1 LKFHKLLIFLFIS
14 CLVCFNNTHGL
25 AQANQIYYL
34 RGQVI
39 NKNTKVTL
47 PYSNVSL
54 KGKSIGTLSNDS
66 GFFEF
71 KVKKEHLSDSLY
83 VSALGFQ
90 SAYFLVKDVLKKE
103 WFTVE
108 LSPAAFNLSEVT
120 ISAIPPLKI
129 VQRALEN
136 ISNNYPTSSYISE
149 CFYREFISENQQ
161 YKRLIEASLKIL
173 EKGYTDNRAVK
184 LKQVVNVEKIKQNH
198 DYRTLKN
205 YYWNGIEYI
214 MNENIRGINPGGV
227 INTFPLKDWKF
238 TCDETTQ
245 LNGEEV
251 FIVKFKPATPDLAR
265 PEGTLYITTTDYAIL
280 KLDYAINSGLENWHY
295 SSLSD
300 TTYLKYYNWETAFN
314 YKRYNDKLYLN
325 YITHQR
331 KFKALDK
338 ESQSEF
344 FDVVINNEL
353 LVTNVIKKNVLNS
366 IAEQYGDYNYLLMR
380 NQEFDKPY
388 WKAFNLPPI
397 TEKLRK
403 MYEEVSLLGQ
413 EKRLSLIKFLKKRE
427 RLQPQ

>member
-1 LKFHKLLIFLFIS
+1 MKFHKLLIFLFVIGVACFGAVNIS
-14 CLVCFNNTHGL
+14 AQNNL
-25 AQANQIYYL
+25 IYFI
-34 RGQVI
+34 RGQVV
-39 NKNTKVTL
+39 NKISEAPL
-47 PYSNVSL
+47 PYCNVSL

-71 KVKKEHLSDSLY
+71 KVKKEHLNDSLY
-83 VSALGFQ
+83 VSALGYQ
-90 SAYFLVKDVLKKE
+90 PAYFLIKNVMEKE

-108 LSPAAFNLSEVT
+108 LEPAAINLSEIT
-120 ISAIPPLKI
+120 ISAIPPSKI

-136 ISNNYPTSSYISE
+136 INDNYPASSYISE
-149 CFYREFISENQQ
+149 AFYREYITENQQ

-173 EKGYTDNRAVK
+173 EKGYTDNRAIK

-205 YYWNGIEYI
+205 YYWNGIEYL

-227 INTFPLKDWKF
+227 INTYPLNDWKF

-251 FIVKFKPATPDLAR
+251 FIVNFKPATNNLSR
-265 PEGTLYITTTDYAIL
+265 PEGALYISKNDYAIL
-280 KLDYAINSGLENWHY
+280 KLDYAIASGLENWHY

-300 TTYLKYYNWETAFN
+300 TSYLKYYSWETAFN
-314 YKRYNDKLYLN
+314 YKRYEQKLYLN

-331 KFKALDK
+331 KFKVMHK
-338 ESQSEF
+338 QSQQEF
-344 FDVVINNEL
+344 FDVNINNEL
-353 LVTNVIKKNVLNS
+353 LVTNIIKKNVLNFIS
-366 IAEQYGDYNYLLMR
+366 EQFGDYNYLLMR
-380 NQEFDKPY
+380 NQEFDNTY
-388 WKAFNLPPI
+388 WREFNLPPI

-403 MYEEVSLLGQ
+403 IYDEISRLGQ